1 VSALPDVRPA
11 LVECEAVIERGL
23 ATFVEVGAALLR
35 IRDERLYREDF
46 GTFEDY
52 CRTRWNLS
60 KPYASQLIVASETVA
75 IATTNGHPA
84 PGRESVARELA
95 PLRDEPDALRETWA
109 EVVDL
114 HGEKPTAAQVREVV
128 ETKRPTA
135 ALMVQSAE
143 NEWYTPARYIE
154 HARAVLGAIDLD
166 PASCHAANQTVRAA
180 KFYSVKVDGPDWAGR
195 VWLNPPYG
203 RLAGDFTRKLLDEYA
218 TGRVTAAVVLVNA
231 HCTDTSWFGGLWD
244 HALCFTDHRID
255 FDSGERG
262 KDSSST
268 HGSVFAYLG
277 PDTAKFADIFSAFGA
292 VVSRW
297 SA

>member
-1 VSALPDVRPA
+1 MSALPDVAVLDAAGARA
-11 LVECEAVIERGL
+11 LTDEIKAD
-23 ATFVEVGAALLR
+23 AAALWAKLLEAYDGKAH
-35 IRDERLYREDF
+35 IALGYSSWGAYYEAEF
-46 GTFEDY
+46 KQTGTRGYQILDAA
-52 CRTRWNLS
+52 
-60 KPYASQLIVASETVA
+60 KVVA
-75 IATTNGHPA
+75 IQ
-84 PGRESVARELA
+84 PGLNERQARELA
-95 PLRDEPDALRETWA
+95 PLCDEPEVLQETWA

-114 HGEKPTAAQVREVV
+114 HGDKPTAAQVKEVV
-128 ETKRPTA
+128 DAKRPTA

-166 PASCHAANQTVRAA
+166 PASCPAANQTVRAA
-180 KFYSVKVDGPDWAGR
+180 KFYSVKVDGLRPEWSGR

-203 RLAGDFTRKLLDEYA
+203 RLAGDFTRKLLNEYA
-218 TGRVTAAVVLVNA
+218 AGRVSAAVVLVNA

-277 PDTAKFADIFSAFGA
+277 PDPAKFADIFSAFGA

>member
-1 VSALPDVRPA
+1 MSALPDVRPA
-11 LVECEAVIERGL
+11 LVECETVIERGL

-35 IRDERLYREDF
+35 IRDDHLYRDDYQ
-46 GTFEDY
+46 TFEDY
-52 CRTRWNLS
+52 CRERWQFS
-60 KPYASQLIVASETVA
+60 DSRARQLVGAVETV
-75 IATTNGHPA
+75 TTVTVGGLPA
-84 PGRESVARELA
+84 PSSERVTRELHA
-95 PLRDEPDALRETWA
+95 VPQEERQQTWA

-114 HGEKPTAAQVREVV
+114 HGDKPTAAQVKEVV

-180 KFYSVKVDGPDWAGR
+180 KFYSIKVDGLRPEWTGR

-203 RLAGDFTRKLLDEYA
+203 RLAGDFTRKLLAEYEA
-218 TGRVTAAVVLVNA
+218 GRVPAAIALVNA
-231 HCTDTSWFGGLWD
+231 HCTDTGWFGGLWD

-255 FDSGERG
+255 FDSERG
-262 KDSSST
+262 KQSSST

-277 PDTAKFADIFSAFGA
+277 PDPAKFADIFSAFGA

-297 SA
+297 PS

>member
-1 VSALPDVRPA
+1 VRGIEESAGDFSLESIPTPGV
-11 LVECEAVIERGL
+11 LNAVQM
-23 ATFVEVGAALLR
+23 APLLR
-35 IRDERLYREDF
+35 DA
-46 GTFEDY
+46 GP
-52 CRTRWNLS
+52 S
-60 KPYASQLIVASETVA
+60 AVA
-75 IATTNGHPA
+75 H
-84 PGRESVARELA
+84 
-95 PLRDEPDALRETWA
+95 TWA

-114 HGEKPTAAQVREVV
+114 HGDKPTAAQVREVV

-166 PASCHAANQTVRAA
+166 PASCLAANRTVRAA
-180 KFYSVKVDGPDWAGR
+180 TFYAIDTDGLAQDWQGR

-203 RLAGDFTRKLLDEYA
+203 RLAGDFTRKLLTNYE
-218 TGRVTAAVVLVNA
+218 TGNVTAAIALVNA
-231 HCTDTSWFGGLWD
+231 HCTDTGWFGGLWD

-262 KDSSST
+262 KQSSST

-297 SA
+297 SS